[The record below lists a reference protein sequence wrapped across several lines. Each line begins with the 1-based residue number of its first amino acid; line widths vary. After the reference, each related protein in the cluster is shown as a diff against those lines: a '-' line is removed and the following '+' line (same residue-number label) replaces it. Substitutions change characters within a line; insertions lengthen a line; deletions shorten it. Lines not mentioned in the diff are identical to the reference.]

1 MDREQ
6 VRKELV
12 IKFTRSGGPGGQH
25 VNKVA
30 TKVITSLHI
39 DSSEGLS
46 SREKNRLLEK
56 LASKISKEGYL
67 TVHAEDSRSQAKNR
81 EIAEKKLFSLLTDTL
96 KKSKPRR
103 KTKPSQAS
111 KEKRLKKKKA
121 LSEKKQARRKPDV
134 S

>member
-6 VRKELV
+6 IHKELIV
-12 IKFTRSGGPGGQH
+12 KFSRSSGPGGQN

-46 SREKNRLLEK
+46 SGEKRRIWDK
-56 LASKISKEGYL
+56 LSNKISKEGYL
-67 TVHAEDSRSQAKNR
+67 TVSAEDSRSQSKNR
-81 EIAEKKLFSLLTDTL
+81 DIAEKKLFALLADAL
-96 KKSKPRR
+96 KKPKLRR
-103 KTKPSQAS
+103 KTKPSRAS

-121 LSEKKQARRKPDV
+121 IGEKKQGRKKPDIN
-134 S
+134 

>member
-6 VRKELV
+6 IRKELIV
-12 IKFTRSGGPGGQH
+12 KFSRSSGPGGQN

-46 SREKNRLLEK
+46 PGEKRRLWDK
-56 LASKISKEGYL
+56 LSTKISKEGFL
-67 TVHAEDSRSQAKNR
+67 TVHAEDSRSQSQNR
-81 EIAEKKLFSLLTDTL
+81 DIAEKKLFDLLAESL
-96 KKSKPRR
+96 KKPKLRR
-103 KTKPSQAS
+103 KTRPSRAS

-121 LSEKKQARRKPDV
+121 ISEKKQGRKKPDIN
-134 S
+134 